1 MPQSKRPKQQ
11 GIQSIE
17 IGNRLLVALA
27 AVSHPIMLRDLAA
40 TARMPASK
48 AHRYL
53 VSLARAGLVEQSSDS
68 GRYDLGPFALE
79 LGLAALGRLDA
90 VTVAAQAMREL
101 ADQLAQT
108 VALAVWANQGATIVR
123 WIGVDAPVSATLR
136 LGSVLSLSRSAT
148 GRTFVAF
155 QPEAR
160 WGALLKKELAANAR
174 TGEGPASW
182 AELESALVAVR
193 RRGFAYTSEFV
204 AGISGMAAP
213 VTGADGAM
221 ALALVTLG
229 YSAAFEPHRTKIS
242 EALLRCAERISER
255 LGRRSAASA

>member
-1 MPQSKRPKQQ
+1 MSKMKRPKQQ

-17 IGNRLLVALA
+17 IGNRLLVALTA
-27 AVSHPIMLRDLAA
+27 ASHPIMLRDLAA
-40 TARMPASK
+40 AARMPASK

-53 VSLARAGLVEQSSDS
+53 VSLARAGLVEQDSDS

-90 VTVAAQAMREL
+90 VTVASQALRGL
-101 ADQLAQT
+101 ADDIEQT

-123 WIGVDAPVSATLR
+123 WIGVDSPVSATLR
-136 LGSVLSLSRSAT
+136 VGSVLPLSRSVT
-148 GRTFVAF
+148 GRVFVAF

-160 WGALLKKELAANAR
+160 WGALLKRELAGNAR
-174 TGEGPASW
+174 HGESPTSW
-182 AELESALVAVR
+182 GELEPELATIR
-193 RRGFAYTSEFV
+193 RQGFAHTSKFI

-213 VTGADGAM
+213 VIGADGAM

-229 YSAAFEPHRTKIS
+229 YSASFEPDRERIS
-242 EALLRCAERISER
+242 EALLTCAGRLSVR
-255 LGRRSAASA
+255 LGKRSVASA